1 MNICPW
7 RTILIVAIMGAALS
21 PADSAETKLLFRAQG
36 ATIPSGKPIALGK
49 VEVAVYSAIRVVAST
64 HPDSTTNAMIQLILM
79 EGDEQYLTTLDTI
92 VVSPKA
98 STTRVYQ
105 VPGRKLLIEA
115 VTEGSSGS
123 MSVDVIVYGT
133 Q

>member
-1 MNICPW
+1 MKISPW
-7 RTILIVAIMGAALS
+7 RTILIVAIVGAALS
-21 PADSAETKLLFRAQG
+21 PADSAETRLLFRAQG
-36 ATIPSGKPIALGK
+36 ATIPAGKPIALGK

-64 HPDSTTNAMIQLILM
+64 HPDSTTSAMIQLILM

-92 VVSPKA
+92 MVPPKS

-123 MSVDVIVYGT
+123 TNVDVIVYGT